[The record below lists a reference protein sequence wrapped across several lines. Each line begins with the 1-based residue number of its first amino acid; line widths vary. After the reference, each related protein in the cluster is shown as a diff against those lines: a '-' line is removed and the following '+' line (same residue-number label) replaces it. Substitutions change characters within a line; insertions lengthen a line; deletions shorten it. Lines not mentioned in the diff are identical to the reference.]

1 MLRFIAKKFS
11 SGYIRFVMVNPVMI
25 LIVAVSV
32 SILVMLGINLYLSI
46 KSRGKK
52 EPDENYVVLHQRL
65 DSLAQAVS
73 EQMER
78 TRQASERATLS
89 VSQQVH
95 NFTQGMTQLHE
106 GLKGMHDSVKS
117 VVSFQDLFRNPK
129 LRGQWGEM
137 SLEASLAQYFPKDR
151 YIIQHYFSSGEAVD
165 AVVRLPNDILLPI
178 DSKFN
183 WDNFQKLV
191 NADNDI
197 HKDGYRKL
205 FYSDVKKKVDEIG
218 SKYIL
223 PAEGTTDFAL
233 MFVPA
238 ETVYY
243 EIINNMKEVDIADY
257 ARKKK
262 VILVSPNT
270 FALSVSAI
278 QHWYRDVHI
287 NQKTQSIV
295 KKLESIVA
303 DSAKLADNF
312 RKLGGHLSDATS
324 AYEDSEKRLGL
335 MTERVNKVI
344 KTGETNEDDQNKI
357 ELPKA

>member
-1 MLRFIAKKFS
+1 MA
-11 SGYIRFVMVNPVMI
+11 NPITI
-25 LIVAVSV
+25 LIIAVSV
-32 SILVMLGINLYLSI
+32 SIFVMLGINLYLSV
-46 KSRGKK
+46 KSRRKK

-65 DSLAQAVS
+65 DSLSQAVS

-78 TRQASERATLS
+78 SRQASERATFT
-89 VSQQVH
+89 VNQQVQ

-151 YIIQHYFSSGEAVD
+151 YLIQHYFSSGEAVD
-165 AVVRLPNDILLPI
+165 AALRLPNDILLPI

-191 NADNDI
+191 NADNEI
-197 HKDGYRKL
+197 HKDGFRKL
-205 FYSDVKKKVDEIG
+205 FYSDVKKKIDEIS

-243 EIINNMKEVDIADY
+243 EMINNMKDVDVADY

-287 NQKTQSIV
+287 NQKTQSII
-295 KKLESIVA
+295 KKLEGIVA

-312 RKLGGHLSDATS
+312 RKLGSHLSNAQS
-324 AYEDSEKRLGL
+324 AYEDSEKRLSL
-335 MTERVNKVI
+335 MTDRVGKVI
-344 KTGETNEDDQNKI
+344 KIGEMEEREEI
-357 ELPKA
+357 EVPKVDINY

>member
-1 MLRFIAKKFS
+1 MI
-11 SGYIRFVMVNPVMI
+11 NPITV
-25 LIVAVSV
+25 LVAAVAVS
-32 SILVMLGINLYLSI
+32 ILIMLGINLYLVI
-46 KSRGKK
+46 KSRRK
-52 EPDENYVVLHQRL
+52 EGPDENYVVLHQRM
-65 DSLAQAVS
+65 DALAQAVS
-73 EQMER
+73 EQMEKS
-78 TRQASERATLS
+78 RQASERATLT
-89 VSQQVH
+89 VHQQVQ

-165 AVVRLPNDILLPI
+165 AALRLPNDILLPI

-205 FYSDVKKKVDEIG
+205 FYSDVKKKIDEIS

-243 EIINNMKEVDIADY
+243 EIINNMKDVDVADY

-287 NQKTQSIV
+287 NQKTQSII
-295 KKLESIVA
+295 KKLEGIVA

-312 RKLGGHLSDATS
+312 RKLGGHLSNAQS
-324 AYEDSEKRLGL
+324 AYEDSEKRLSL
-335 MTERVNKVI
+335 MTDRVSKVI
-344 KTGETNEDDQNKI
+344 KIGEPEESQEI
-357 ELPKA
+357 EVPKT

>member
-1 MLRFIAKKFS
+1 
-11 SGYIRFVMVNPVMI
+11 MVNPITI
-25 LIVAVSV
+25 LIAAVSV
-32 SILVMLGINLYLSI
+32 SILIMLGVNLYLVI
-46 KSRGKK
+46 KSRRKAG
-52 EPDENYVVLHQRL
+52 PDENYVVLHQRM
-65 DSLAQAVS
+65 DSLSQAIS

-78 TRQASERATLS
+78 SRQASERATLT
-89 VSQQVH
+89 VHQQVQ

-151 YIIQHYFSSGEAVD
+151 YLIQHYFSSGEAVD
-165 AVVRLPNDILLPI
+165 AALRLPNDILLPI

-183 WDNFQKLV
+183 WDNFQKMT
-191 NADNDI
+191 NADNEI
-197 HKDGYRKL
+197 HQDGFRKL
-205 FYSDVKKKVDEIG
+205 FYLDVKKKIDEIS

-243 EIINNMKEVDIADY
+243 EMINNMKDVDVADY

-262 VILVSPNT
+262 IILVSPNT

-287 NQKTQSIV
+287 NQKTQSII
-295 KKLESIVA
+295 KKLEGIVA

-312 RKLGGHLSDATS
+312 RKLGSHLSNAQS

-335 MTERVNKVI
+335 MTDRVSKVI
-344 KTGETNEDDQNKI
+344 RIGEAEEPEEI
-357 ELPKA
+357 EAPKA

>member
-1 MLRFIAKKFS
+1 MI
-11 SGYIRFVMVNPVMI
+11 NPITI

-32 SILVMLGINLYLSI
+32 SILIMLGINLYLSI
-46 KSRGKK
+46 SSRRKK
-52 EPDENYVVLHQRL
+52 GPDENYVVLHQRL
-65 DSLAQAVS
+65 DSLSQAVS

-78 TRQASERATLS
+78 SRQASERATLS
-89 VSQQVH
+89 VHQQVQS
-95 NFTQGMTQLHE
+95 FTQGMTQLHE
-106 GLKGMHDSVKS
+106 GLKTMHDSVKN

-137 SLEASLAQYFPKDR
+137 SLEASLDQYFPKDR
-151 YIIQHYFSSGEAVD
+151 FIIQHYFKSGEAVD
-165 AVVRLPNDILLPI
+165 AVLKLPNEVLLPI

-191 NADNDI
+191 NSDNDI
-197 HKDGYRKL
+197 HRDGYRKL
-205 FYSDVKKKVDEIG
+205 FYSDVKKKVDEIS

-243 EIINNMKEVDIADY
+243 EMINNLKDVDIADY

-270 FALSVSAI
+270 FFLSVSAI
-278 QHWYRDVHI
+278 HHWYKDVQI
-287 NQKTQSIV
+287 NQKTQSII
-295 KKLESIVA
+295 KKLETIVA
-303 DSAKLADNF
+303 DSSKLADDF
-312 RKLGGHLSDATS
+312 RKLGNHLSNAQS
-324 AYEDSEKRLGL
+324 AYESSEKRLEL
-335 MTERVNKVI
+335 MTDRVSGIVKIGAGENPEELEAPKV
-344 KTGETNEDDQNKI
+344 
-357 ELPKA
+357 

>member
-1 MLRFIAKKFS
+1 MISPLIVLISAVSFS
-11 SGYIRFVMVNPVMI
+11 I
-25 LIVAVSV
+25 LI
-32 SILVMLGINLYLSI
+32 MLGINLYLVI
-46 KSRGKK
+46 KNKRKQG
-52 EPDENYVVLHQRL
+52 PDENYVVLHQRM
-65 DSLAQAVS
+65 DSLSQAIN
-73 EQMER
+73 EQLEKS
-78 TRQASERATLS
+78 RQASERATLS
-89 VSQQVH
+89 VHQQVQ

-151 YIIQHYFSSGEAVD
+151 YLIQHYFSSGEAVD
-165 AVVRLPNDILLPI
+165 AALRLPNDILLPI

-191 NADNDI
+191 NSDNDI
-197 HKDGYRKL
+197 HRDGYRKL
-205 FYSDVKKKVDEIG
+205 FYSDVKKKIDEIS

-243 EIINNMKEVDIADY
+243 EMINNMKDVDVADY

-287 NQKTQSIV
+287 NQKTQSII
-295 KKLESIVA
+295 KKLEGIVA

-312 RKLGGHLSDATS
+312 RKLGGHLSNAQS
-324 AYEDSEKRLGL
+324 AYEDSEKRLEL
-335 MTERVNKVI
+335 MTERVSKVI
-344 KTGETNEDDQNKI
+344 KIGEEEEKSEEI
-357 ELPKA
+357 EAPKM

>member
-1 MLRFIAKKFS
+1 MPKNLLESIVS
-11 SGYIRFVMVNPVMI
+11 TMSGSMVNPTTI
-25 LIVAVSV
+25 LIIAVSV
-32 SILVMLGINLYLSI
+32 SILIMLGINLYVSI
-46 KSRGKK
+46 KSKK
-52 EPDENYVVLHQRL
+52 KDGPDQSYIVLHQRM

-78 TRQASERATLS
+78 SRQASERATLT
-89 VSQQVH
+89 VNQQVH
-95 NFTQGMTQLHE
+95 NFTQGMTQLHD
-106 GLKGMHDSVKS
+106 GLKNMHDSVKS

-151 YIIQHYFSSGEAVD
+151 YAIQHYFSSGEAVD
-165 AVVRLPNDILLPI
+165 AVLRLPNEIVLPI

-183 WDNFQKLV
+183 WDNFQKMV
-191 NADNDI
+191 NADNEI
-197 HKDGYRKL
+197 HQDGYRKL
-205 FYSDVKKKVDEIG
+205 FYSDVKKKIDEIS

-223 PAEGTTDFAL
+223 PSEGTTDFAL

-243 EIINNMKEVDIADY
+243 EIINNIKDVDVADY

-287 NQKTQSIV
+287 TQKTQSII
-295 KKLESIVA
+295 KKLETIVA
-303 DSAKLADNF
+303 DSGKLAESF
-312 RKLGGHLSDATS
+312 RKLGGHISNAQS

-335 MTERVNKVI
+335 MTDRVSKIVRI
-344 KTGETNEDDQNKI
+344 GEIEDEPEKI
-357 ELPKA
+357 EMPKV

>member
-1 MLRFIAKKFS
+1 LVAKNRLNNYIIIIIMISPITVLIAAVS
-11 SGYIRFVMVNPVMI
+11 ISI
-25 LIVAVSV
+25 LI
-32 SILVMLGINLYLSI
+32 MLGINLYLVI
-46 KSRGKK
+46 KSRRK
-52 EPDENYVVLHQRL
+52 EGPDANYMVLHQRM
-65 DSLAQAVS
+65 DSLSQAINDQLEKS
-73 EQMER
+73 
-78 TRQASERATLS
+78 RQASERATLT
-89 VSQQVH
+89 VHQQVQ

-151 YIIQHYFSSGEAVD
+151 YLIQHYFSSGEAVD
-165 AVVRLPNDILLPI
+165 AALRLPNDILLPI

-205 FYSDVKKKVDEIG
+205 FYSDVKKKIDEIS

-243 EIINNMKEVDIADY
+243 EMINNMKDVDVADY

-287 NQKTQSIV
+287 NQKTQSII
-295 KKLESIVA
+295 KKLEGIVA
-303 DSAKLADNF
+303 DSAKLADTF
-312 RKLGGHLSDATS
+312 RKLGSHLSNATS

-335 MTERVNKVI
+335 MTERVSKVI
-344 KTGETNEDDQNKI
+344 KIGETEEKPEEI
-357 ELPKA
+357 EAPKV

>member
-1 MLRFIAKKFS
+1 MINPITVLIIAVAIS
-11 SGYIRFVMVNPVMI
+11 I
-25 LIVAVSV
+25 LI
-32 SILVMLGINLYLSI
+32 MMGINLYISI
-46 KSRGKK
+46 SSRKK
-52 EPDENYVVLHQRL
+52 RGSDDNYVVLHQRM
-65 DSLAQAVS
+65 DALAQAVS
-73 EQMER
+73 EQMEKS
-78 TRQASERATLS
+78 RQASERATLT
-89 VSQQVH
+89 VHQQVQ
-95 NFTQGMTQLHE
+95 NFTQGMTQLHD

-137 SLEASLAQYFPKDR
+137 SLEASLAQYFPKGR
-151 YIIQHYFSSGEAVD
+151 YLIQHYFSSGEAVD
-165 AVVRLPNDILLPI
+165 AALRLPNDILLPI

-191 NADNDI
+191 NADNEI

-205 FYSDVKKKVDEIG
+205 FYSDVKKKIDEIS

-243 EIINNMKEVDIADY
+243 EIINNMKDVDVADY

-278 QHWYRDVHI
+278 QHWYKDVHI
-287 NQKTQSIV
+287 NQKTQSII
-295 KKLESIVA
+295 KKLETIVA

-312 RKLGGHLSDATS
+312 RKLGSHLSNAQS

-335 MTERVNKVI
+335 MTERVSKVI
-344 KTGETNEDDQNKI
+344 KIGESEEKTEEIAVADEPRQGR
-357 ELPKA
+357 EAPRT

>member
-1 MLRFIAKKFS
+1 MIS
-11 SGYIRFVMVNPVMI
+11 HMVDPIIVMV
-25 LIVAVSV
+25 VAVSI
-32 SILVMLGINLYLSI
+32 SILIMLGINLYLSV
-46 KSRGKK
+46 KSRRKD
-52 EPDENYVVLHQRL
+52 EPDENYVVLHQRM
-65 DSLAQAVS
+65 DSLAQVVS

-78 TRQASERATLS
+78 SRQASERATLT
-89 VSQQVH
+89 VNQQVQ

-151 YIIQHYFSSGEAVD
+151 YSIQYYFSSGEAVD
-165 AVVRLPNDILLPI
+165 AVLRLPNDILLPI

-191 NADNDI
+191 NSDNEI

-205 FYSDVKKKVDEIG
+205 FYSDVKKKIDEIN

-243 EIINNMKEVDIADY
+243 EMINNMKDVDIADY

-287 NQKTQSIV
+287 NQETRFII
-295 KKLESIVA
+295 KKLEGIVA

-312 RKLGGHLSDATS
+312 RKLGNHLSSAQS
-324 AYEDSEKRLGL
+324 AYEDSQKRLGL
-335 MTERVNKVI
+335 MTNRISKVI
-344 KTGETNEDDQNKI
+344 KIGETEEKI
-357 ELPKA
+357 EEIEASKA

>member
-1 MLRFIAKKFS
+1 MI
-11 SGYIRFVMVNPVMI
+11 NPITV
-25 LIVAVSV
+25 LIVAVAI
-32 SILVMLGINLYLSI
+32 SILIMLGINLYLSF
-46 KSRGKK
+46 KSKRKE
-52 EPDENYVVLHQRL
+52 EPDNNYVVLHQRL
-65 DSLAQAVS
+65 DSLSQAVS

-78 TRQASERATLS
+78 SRQASERATLT
-89 VSQQVH
+89 VHQQVQ

-151 YIIQHYFSSGEAVD
+151 YLIQHYFSSGEAVD
-165 AVVRLPNDILLPI
+165 AALRLPNDILLPI

-197 HKDGYRKL
+197 HRDGYRKL
-205 FYSDVKKKVDEIG
+205 FYSDVKKKVDEIS

-243 EIINNMKEVDIADY
+243 EIINNMKDVDVADY

-287 NQKTQSIV
+287 NQKTQSII
-295 KKLESIVA
+295 KKLEGIVA

-312 RKLGGHLSDATS
+312 RKLGSHLSNAQS

-335 MTERVNKVI
+335 MTDRVSKVI
-344 KTGETNEDDQNKI
+344 RIGETEEEQPQGI

>member
-1 MLRFIAKKFS
+1 ML
-11 SGYIRFVMVNPVMI
+11 NPMTV
-25 LIVAVSV
+25 LIVAVAV
-32 SILVMLGINLYLSI
+32 SILVMLGINLYLSL
-46 KSRGKK
+46 KSRRKE
-52 EPDENYVVLHQRL
+52 EPDENYVVLHQRM
-65 DSLAQAVS
+65 DALAQAVS

-78 TRQASERATLS
+78 SRQASERATLT
-89 VSQQVH
+89 VHQQVQ

-151 YIIQHYFSSGEAVD
+151 YLIQHYFTSGEAVD
-165 AVVRLPNDILLPI
+165 AALRLPNDILLPI

-183 WDNFQKLV
+183 WDNFQKMA

-205 FYSDVKKKVDEIG
+205 FYSDVKKKIDEIS

-243 EIINNMKEVDIADY
+243 EMINNMKDVDVADY

-287 NQKTQSIV
+287 NQKTQSII

-312 RKLGGHLSDATS
+312 RKLGGHLSNAQS

-335 MTERVNKVI
+335 MTDRVSKVI
-344 KTGETNEDDQNKI
+344 KVGETEEPEETRALNSES
-357 ELPKA
+357 

>member
-1 MLRFIAKKFS
+1 MISPITVLIAAVS
-11 SGYIRFVMVNPVMI
+11 ISI
-25 LIVAVSV
+25 LI
-32 SILVMLGINLYLSI
+32 MLGINLYLVI
-46 KSRGKK
+46 KSRRK
-52 EPDENYVVLHQRL
+52 EGPDANYMVLHQRM
-65 DSLAQAVS
+65 DSLSQAINDQLEKS
-73 EQMER
+73 
-78 TRQASERATLS
+78 RQASERATLT
-89 VSQQVH
+89 VHQQVQ

-151 YIIQHYFSSGEAVD
+151 YLIQHYFSSGEAVD
-165 AVVRLPNDILLPI
+165 AALRLPNDILLPI

-205 FYSDVKKKVDEIG
+205 FYSDVKKKIDEIS

-243 EIINNMKEVDIADY
+243 EMINNMKDVDVADY

-287 NQKTQSIV
+287 NQKTQSII
-295 KKLESIVA
+295 KKLEGIVA
-303 DSAKLADNF
+303 DSAKLADTF
-312 RKLGGHLSDATS
+312 RKLGSHLSNATS

-335 MTERVNKVI
+335 MTERVSKVI
-344 KTGETNEDDQNKI
+344 KIGETEEKPEEI
-357 ELPKA
+357 EAPKV

>member
-1 MLRFIAKKFS
+1 MISPLIVLISAVSFS
-11 SGYIRFVMVNPVMI
+11 I
-25 LIVAVSV
+25 LI
-32 SILVMLGINLYLSI
+32 MLGINLYLVI
-46 KSRGKK
+46 KNKRKQG
-52 EPDENYVVLHQRL
+52 PDENYVVLHQRM
-65 DSLAQAVS
+65 DSLSQAIN
-73 EQMER
+73 EQLEKS
-78 TRQASERATLS
+78 RQASERATLS
-89 VSQQVH
+89 VHQQVQ

-151 YIIQHYFSSGEAVD
+151 YLIQHYFSSGEAVD
-165 AVVRLPNDILLPI
+165 AALRLPNDILLPI

-197 HKDGYRKL
+197 HRDGYRKL
-205 FYSDVKKKVDEIG
+205 FYSDVKKKIDEIS

-243 EIINNMKEVDIADY
+243 EMINNMKDVDIADY

-287 NQKTQSIV
+287 NQKTQSII
-295 KKLESIVA
+295 KKLEGIVA

-312 RKLGGHLSDATS
+312 RKLGSHLSNAQS

-335 MTERVNKVI
+335 MTERVSKVI
-344 KTGETNEDDQNKI
+344 KIGETEDKPEEI
-357 ELPKA
+357 EAPK

>member
-1 MLRFIAKKFS
+1 MIKH
-11 SGYIRFVMVNPVMI
+11 MVDPIIV
-25 LIVAVSV
+25 LIVAVSI
-32 SILVMLGINLYLSI
+32 SILIMLGINLYFSV
-46 KSRGKK
+46 KSRRKD
-52 EPDENYVVLHQRL
+52 EPDENYVVLHQRM
-65 DSLAQAVS
+65 DSLAQVVS

-78 TRQASERATLS
+78 SRQASERATLT
-89 VSQQVH
+89 VNQQVQ

-151 YIIQHYFSSGEAVD
+151 YSIQHYFSSGEAVD
-165 AVVRLPNDILLPI
+165 AVLRLPNDIFLPI

-191 NADNDI
+191 NSDNEI

-205 FYSDVKKKVDEIG
+205 FYSDVKKKIDEIS

-243 EIINNMKEVDIADY
+243 EMINNMKDVDIADY

-287 NQKTQSIV
+287 NQETRSII
-295 KKLESIVA
+295 KKLEGIVA

-312 RKLGGHLSDATS
+312 RKLGNHLSNAQS
-324 AYEDSEKRLGL
+324 AFEDSEKRLGL
-335 MTERVNKVI
+335 MTDRVSKVI
-344 KTGETNEDDQNKI
+344 KIGETEEKPEEI
-357 ELPKA
+357 EASKAL

>member
-1 MLRFIAKKFS
+1 MINSITILTIAVS
-11 SGYIRFVMVNPVMI
+11 ASI
-25 LIVAVSV
+25 LI
-32 SILVMLGINLYLSI
+32 MLGINLYFAV
-46 KSRGKK
+46 KSRKK
-52 EPDENYVVLHQRL
+52 DKPDENYVVLHNRM
-65 DSLAQAVS
+65 DALAQAIN
-73 EQMER
+73 EQMEKS
-78 TRQASERATLS
+78 RQASERATLT
-89 VSQQVH
+89 VHQQVQ

-151 YIIQHYFSSGEAVD
+151 YLIQHYFSSGEAVD
-165 AVVRLPNDILLPI
+165 AALRLPNDVLLPI

-191 NADNDI
+191 NSDNDI
-197 HKDGYRKL
+197 HRDGFRKL
-205 FYSDVKKKVDEIG
+205 FYSDVKKKVDEIS

-243 EIINNMKEVDIADY
+243 EIINNMKDVDVADY

-270 FALSVSAI
+270 FFLSVSAI
-278 QHWYRDVHI
+278 HHWYKDVQI
-287 NQKTQSIV
+287 NQKTKSII
-295 KKLESIVA
+295 KKLETIVA
-303 DSAKLADNF
+303 DSAKLSDDF
-312 RKLGGHLSDATS
+312 RKLGNHLSNAQS
-324 AYEDSEKRLGL
+324 AYESSEKRLEL
-335 MTERVNKVI
+335 MTDRVGNIVRIGSEEKPAVE
-344 KTGETNEDDQNKI
+344 GESRQGREEI
-357 ELPKA
+357 EAPKA

>member
-1 MLRFIAKKFS
+1 MPKANLIV
-11 SGYIRFVMVNPVMI
+11 IIHIMI
-25 LIVAVSV
+25 DSLVVLIVAVAISAL
-32 SILVMLGINLYLSI
+32 IMLGINLYLTI
-46 KSRGKK
+46 QSRKK
-52 EPDENYVVLHQRL
+52 GESDENYVVLHQRM

-78 TRQASERATLS
+78 SRQASERATLT
-89 VSQQVH
+89 VHQQVQ

-106 GLKGMHDSVKS
+106 GLKGMHDSVKN

-151 YIIQHYFSSGEAVD
+151 YVIQNYFSSGEAVD
-165 AVVRLPNDILLPI
+165 AVLRLPNEVLLPI

-191 NADNDI
+191 NSDNDI
-197 HKDGYRKL
+197 HRDGYRKL
-205 FYSDVKKKVDEIG
+205 FYSDVKKKIDEIS

-243 EIINNMKEVDIADY
+243 EMINNMKDVDVADY

-278 QHWYRDVHI
+278 QHWYKDVHI
-287 NQKTQSIV
+287 SQKTQSII
-295 KKLESIVA
+295 KKLEGIVA

-312 RKLGGHLSDATS
+312 RKLGNHLSNAQS
-324 AYEDSEKRLGL
+324 AYEDSEKRLEL
-335 MTERVNKVI
+335 MTGRVTKVI
-344 KTGETNEDDQNKI
+344 KEGETNQKKI
-357 ELPKA
+357 T

>member
-1 MLRFIAKKFS
+1 
-11 SGYIRFVMVNPVMI
+11 MVSPITV
-25 LIVAVSV
+25 LIIAVSV
-32 SILVMLGINLYLSI
+32 SILIMLGINLYLVV
-46 KSRGKK
+46 KSRRKDK
-52 EPDENYVVLHQRL
+52 PDENYVVLHQRM
-65 DSLAQAVS
+65 DSLSQALS
-73 EQMER
+73 EQLER

-95 NFTQGMTQLHE
+95 HFTQGMTQLHE

-137 SLEASLAQYFPKDR
+137 SLEASLSQYFPKDR
-151 YIIQHYFSSGEAVD
+151 YLIQHYFSSGEAVD
-165 AVVRLPNDILLPI
+165 AALRLPNDILLPI

-183 WDNFQKLV
+183 WDNFQKMK
-191 NADNDI
+191 NADNEI
-197 HKDGYRKL
+197 HQDGFRKL
-205 FYSDVKKKVDEIG
+205 FYSDVKKKIDEIS

-243 EIINNMKEVDIADY
+243 EMINNMKDVDVADY

-287 NQKTQSIV
+287 NQKTQSII
-295 KKLESIVA
+295 KKLEGIVA
-303 DSAKLADNF
+303 DSVKLA
-312 RKLGGHLSDATS
+312 
-324 AYEDSEKRLGL
+324 
-335 MTERVNKVI
+335 
-344 KTGETNEDDQNKI
+344 
-357 ELPKA
+357 

>member
-1 MLRFIAKKFS
+1 MT
-11 SGYIRFVMVNPVMI
+11 V
-25 LIVAVSV
+25 LIVAVAV
-32 SILVMLGINLYLSI
+32 SILIMLGINLYLSI
-46 KSRGKK
+46 NSRRKK
-52 EPDENYVVLHQRL
+52 GPDENYVVLHQRM
-65 DSLAQAVS
+65 DSLSQAVS

-78 TRQASERATLS
+78 SRQASERATLS
-89 VSQQVH
+89 VSQQVQ

-165 AVVRLPNDILLPI
+165 AALRLPNDILLPI

-191 NADNDI
+191 NADNEI

-205 FYSDVKKKVDEIG
+205 FYSDVKKKIDEIS

-243 EIINNMKEVDIADY
+243 EMINNMKDVDVADY

-287 NQKTQSIV
+287 NHKTQSII
-295 KKLESIVA
+295 KKLEGVVA

-312 RKLGGHLSDATS
+312 RKLGSHLSNAQS
-324 AYEDSEKRLGL
+324 AYEDSEKRLSL
-335 MTERVNKVI
+335 MTERVSKVI
-344 KTGETNEDDQNKI
+344 KIGESEDKAATEGESRQRREEI
-357 ELPKA
+357 EAPKV

>member
-1 MLRFIAKKFS
+1 MQISR
-11 SGYIRFVMVNPVMI
+11 
-25 LIVAVSV
+25 LIVIFVLMINPITVLIIAVIV
-32 SILVMLGINLYLSI
+32 SILIMLGINLYLVI
-46 KSRGKK
+46 KSRRKAGL
-52 EPDENYVVLHQRL
+52 DENYVVLHQRM
-65 DSLAQAVS
+65 DSLAQAIS

-78 TRQASERATLS
+78 SRQASERATLS
-89 VSQQVH
+89 VHQQVQ

-106 GLKGMHDSVKS
+106 GLKNMHDSVKS

-151 YIIQHYFSSGEAVD
+151 YLIQHYFSSGEAVD
-165 AVVRLPNDILLPI
+165 AALRLPNDILLPI

-183 WDNFQKLV
+183 WDNFQKMT
-191 NADNDI
+191 NASNDI
-197 HKDGYRKL
+197 HQDGFRKL
-205 FYSDVKKKVDEIG
+205 FYSDVKKKIDEIS

-243 EIINNMKEVDIADY
+243 EIINNMKDVDVADY

-287 NQKTQSIV
+287 NQKTQSII
-295 KKLESIVA
+295 KKLEGIVA

-312 RKLGGHLSDATS
+312 RKLGGHLSNAQS

-335 MTERVNKVI
+335 MTERVSKVI
-344 KTGETNEDDQNKI
+344 RIGETEEI
-357 ELPKA
+357 EAPKV

>member
-1 MLRFIAKKFS
+1 MSDAMLNPITVLIIA
-11 SGYIRFVMVNPVMI
+11 
-25 LIVAVSV
+25 VAVS
-32 SILVMLGINLYLSI
+32 ILIMLGINLYLSI
-46 KSRGKK
+46 SARRKK
-52 EPDENYVVLHQRL
+52 GPDENYVVLHQRM
-65 DSLAQAVS
+65 DSLAQAIS
-73 EQMER
+73 EQMEKS
-78 TRQASERATLS
+78 RQASERATLT
-89 VSQQVH
+89 VHQQVQ

-151 YIIQHYFSSGEAVD
+151 YLIQHYFSSGEAVD
-165 AVVRLPNDILLPI
+165 AALRLPNDILLPI

-205 FYSDVKKKVDEIG
+205 FYSDVKKKIDEIS

-243 EIINNMKEVDIADY
+243 EIINNMKDVDVADY

-287 NQKTQSIV
+287 NKETQSII
-295 KKLESIVA
+295 KKLEGIVA
-303 DSAKLADNF
+303 DSTKLADNF
-312 RKLGGHLSDATS
+312 RKLGSHLSNAQS

-335 MTERVNKVI
+335 MTDRVSKVI
-344 KTGETNEDDQNKI
+344 RIGETEEKP
-357 ELPKA
+357 EEVEAPKV

>member
-1 MLRFIAKKFS
+1 MT
-11 SGYIRFVMVNPVMI
+11 NPITV
-25 LIVAVSV
+25 LIIAVSV
-32 SILVMLGINLYLSI
+32 SILIMLGINLYLLL
-46 KSRGKK
+46 KSRRKK
-52 EPDENYVVLHQRL
+52 EPDDNYVILHQRL
-65 DSLAQAVS
+65 DALAQAVS

-78 TRQASERATLS
+78 SRQASERATLS
-89 VSQQVH
+89 IHQQVQ

-106 GLKGMHDSVKS
+106 GLKGMHESVKN
-117 VVSFQDLFRNPK
+117 VISFQDLFKNPK

-151 YIIQHYFSSGEAVD
+151 YTIQYYFSSGEAVD
-165 AVVRLPNDILLPI
+165 AVLRLPNNALLPI

-183 WDNFQKLV
+183 WDNFQKMI
-191 NADNDI
+191 NADNEI
-197 HKDGYRKL
+197 HKEGFRKL
-205 FYSDVKKKVDEIG
+205 FYSDVKKKIDEIS

-243 EIINNMKEVDIADY
+243 EIINNMKDVDVADY

-287 NQKTQSIV
+287 NQKTQSII
-295 KKLESIVA
+295 KKLEGIVA

-312 RKLGGHLSDATS
+312 RKLGSHLSNAQS
-324 AYEDSEKRLGL
+324 AYEDADKRLSL
-335 MTERVNKVI
+335 MTDRVSKVI
-344 KTGETNEDDQNKI
+344 KIGEEKEEI
-357 ELPKA
+357 EKLRNREIKKLRN

>member
-1 MLRFIAKKFS
+1 MTVLIAA
-11 SGYIRFVMVNPVMI
+11 
-25 LIVAVSV
+25 VAVS
-32 SILVMLGINLYLSI
+32 ILIMMGINLYLSVR
-46 KSRGKK
+46 SRRK
-52 EPDENYVVLHQRL
+52 EGPDENYVVLHQRM
-65 DSLAQAVS
+65 DALAQAVS

-78 TRQASERATLS
+78 SRQASERATLT
-89 VSQQVH
+89 VHQQVQ

-151 YIIQHYFSSGEAVD
+151 YLIQHYFSSGEAVD
-165 AVVRLPNDILLPI
+165 AALRLPNDILLPI

-191 NADNDI
+191 NADNEI

-205 FYSDVKKKVDEIG
+205 FYSDVKKKIDEIS

-243 EIINNMKEVDIADY
+243 EMINNMKDVDIADY

-287 NQKTQSIV
+287 NQKTQSII
-295 KKLESIVA
+295 KKLEGIVA

-312 RKLGGHLSDATS
+312 RKLGSHLSNAQS
-324 AYEDSEKRLGL
+324 AYEDSEKRLEL
-335 MTERVNKVI
+335 MTDRVSKVI
-344 KTGETNEDDQNKI
+344 KIGENEEEAEIKKLGN
-357 ELPKA
+357 